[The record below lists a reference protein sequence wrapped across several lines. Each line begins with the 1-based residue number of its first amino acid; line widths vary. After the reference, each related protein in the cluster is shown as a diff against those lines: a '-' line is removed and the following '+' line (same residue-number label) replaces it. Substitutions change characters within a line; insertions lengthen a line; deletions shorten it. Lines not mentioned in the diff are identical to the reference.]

1 MATAAAAGTEV
12 DPLLGS
18 SFVQRQQQQQQQ
30 QQQKQQQPKLFL
42 EDTVDHDEM
51 LREVVGLVDSL
62 QDDFPVRNEDTY
74 CTLVSKLFNKIHF
87 LIFSRRP

>member
-1 MATAAAAGTEV
+1 MATAAAVGTEV

-18 SFVQRQQQQQQQ
+18 SFVQRQQQQQQQQ

-62 QDDFPVRNEDTY
+62 QDDFPVKNEDAY
-74 CTLVSKLFNKIHF
+74 PSFKI
-87 LIFSRRP
+87 I